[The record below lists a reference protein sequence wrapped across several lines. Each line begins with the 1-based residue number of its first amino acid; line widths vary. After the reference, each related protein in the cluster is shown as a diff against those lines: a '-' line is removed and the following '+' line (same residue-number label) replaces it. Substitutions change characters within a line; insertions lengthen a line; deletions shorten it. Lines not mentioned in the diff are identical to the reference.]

1 MIEKDIL
8 LLVSRDSGFDLS
20 ALRNDMWARE
30 AHIRGGRAATRRLV
44 SWQAVVMAVAI
55 VGSASV
61 GSSLAISSAKAQS
74 HRTLL
79 DAEALAPSSLLL
91 GAHL

>member
-8 LLVSRDSGFDLS
+8 LLIIRDDGFDLS
-20 ALRNDMWARE
+20 SLQNDIWARE
-30 AHIRGGRAATRRLV
+30 SLIRGGRAATRRLV

-55 VGSASV
+55 VGSATA
-61 GSSLAISSAKAQS
+61 GSSLAISSAKTQS

-79 DAEALAPSSLLL
+79 DAEALAPSSLLF

>member
-1 MIEKDIL
+1 MIERDIE
-8 LLVSRDSGFDLS
+8 LLVNRDSGFDLS
-20 ALRNDMWARE
+20 ALETDIWTRE
-30 AHIRGGRAATRRLV
+30 SNIRGKKAATRRLV
-44 SWQAVVMAVAI
+44 SWQAVVMVCAI
-55 VGSASV
+55 IGSATA
-61 GSSLAISSAKAQS
+61 GSFLAISTAKAQS